1 MTITASRTRVGQ
13 LIRVSAFVGP
23 ILLGVLLAFHLR
35 RLGHTEGDDFALY
48 LRQARSIFDGD
59 FATVI
64 ADNRFAVINSDPG
77 FSPLAY
83 PWGWPLLAS
92 PFVNAWGFDYD
103 RLKLVEIAA
112 FATWLALF
120 HGIVRRRLGRLVASG
135 LVTVLATSAA
145 YLGHTD
151 ELLSEFPHLVAV
163 SAVLCWHDR
172 IRSRGSL
179 VHGPERDLI
188 VLGLLTVA
196 AYNIRRESLVLV
208 PMIVIMQFVEI
219 WRASPNRDMSSLL
232 ESVQRSYR
240 AVALPVMS
248 FVIGV
253 ITFQLLLPTEL
264 FPDNGN
270 SVGFIV
276 DRWSEAPLVVAG
288 QLGIGGHR
296 LVAAGLVLL
305 ATAGALI
312 SLRQRL
318 VLDAPLVITAGLTMV
333 VIGTHVRQIDRY
345 WLQVTPWVLYFVAVA
360 FVATTRVV
368 LGRLSTLDART
379 LHRWA
384 ACVAVVPA
392 LVLGCFH
399 LVSVADDIRDTRTA

>member
-13 LIRVSAFVGP
+13 LIRASAFVGP

-92 PFVNAWGFDYD
+92 PFVNTWGFDYD

-172 IRSRGSL
+172 DRK
-179 VHGPERDLI
+179 
-188 VLGLLTVA
+188 
-196 AYNIRRESLVLV
+196 
-208 PMIVIMQFVEI
+208 
-219 WRASPNRDMSSLL
+219 
-232 ESVQRSYR
+232 SV
-240 AVALPVMS
+240 V
-248 FVIGV
+248 
-253 ITFQLLLPTEL
+253 
-264 FPDNGN
+264 
-270 SVGFIV
+270 
-276 DRWSEAPLVVAG
+276 
-288 QLGIGGHR
+288 
-296 LVAAGLVLL
+296 
-305 ATAGALI
+305 
-312 SLRQRL
+312 
-318 VLDAPLVITAGLTMV
+318 
-333 VIGTHVRQIDRY
+333 
-345 WLQVTPWVLYFVAVA
+345 
-360 FVATTRVV
+360 
-368 LGRLSTLDART
+368 
-379 LHRWA
+379 
-384 ACVAVVPA
+384 
-392 LVLGCFH
+392 
-399 LVSVADDIRDTRTA
+399 